1 MVNFPINLQGAC
13 NVFKRLISNGLHDIT
28 AVLVKIHCCR
38 TRVPTAEGLVS
49 FGGRTRVG
57 WRRDSSRM
65 ARGLWAFD
73 IEGKERRRGDEI
85 KLAGKCS
92 LFGK

>member
-1 MVNFPINLQGAC
+1 MVNFLINSQGSC
-13 NVFKRLISNGLHDIT
+13 SVFKRLISNGLRYIT
-28 AVLVKIHCCR
+28 AVLVKIRCCR

-49 FGGRTRVG
+49 FGGQTRVG

-73 IEGKERRRGDEI
+73 IEGKGRRRGDEI
-85 KLAGKCS
+85 KLAGKSS